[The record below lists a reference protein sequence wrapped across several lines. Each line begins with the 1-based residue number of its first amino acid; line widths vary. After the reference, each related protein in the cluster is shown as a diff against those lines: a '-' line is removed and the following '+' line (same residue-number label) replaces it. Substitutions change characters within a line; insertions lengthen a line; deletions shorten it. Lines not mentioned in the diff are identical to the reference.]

1 MRKTPKIGNISHQN
15 PITLCFVKTRSIAS
29 VIGIISI
36 VTVFSACG
44 GDKSTSIETLPLLVS
59 ETTVA
64 IPLESSTTT
73 LVTSSEFYTVQQG
86 DTLSAIA
93 ASFGVAVAD
102 IVAANG
108 LPNADAIQAGQ
119 KLAIPGNGTAPSTTA
134 VVTTTAPAAGASTTM
149 AP

>member
-1 MRKTPKIGNISHQN
+1 
-15 PITLCFVKTRSIAS
+15 VKTRSIAS

-44 GDKSTSIETLPLLVS
+44 GDKSTSVKTLPFGTLPLFLS

-64 IPLESSTTT
+64 IPLESSTT
-73 LVTSSEFYTVQQG
+73 LVASSEFYTVQQG

>member
-1 MRKTPKIGNISHQN
+1 M
-15 PITLCFVKTRSIAS
+15 KTRSIAS
-29 VIGIISI
+29 FIGILSI

-44 GDKSTSIETLPLLVS
+44 GDKSTSVETLPLLVS

-64 IPLESSTTT
+64 IPLESTTT
-73 LVTSSEFYTVQQG
+73 VVASAEFYTVQQG

-119 KLAIPGNGTAPSTTA
+119 KLAIPGNGTAPTTT
-134 VVTTTAPAAGASTTM
+134 VGVTTTVATNGSATTM

>member
-1 MRKTPKIGNISHQN
+1 M
-15 PITLCFVKTRSIAS
+15 KTRSIAS
-29 VIGIISI
+29 FIGILSI

-44 GDKSTSIETLPLLVS
+44 GDKSTSVETLPLLVS

-64 IPLESSTTT
+64 IPLESTTT
-73 LVTSSEFYTVQQG
+73 VVASSEFYTVQQG

-102 IVAANG
+102 IVTANG

-134 VVTTTAPAAGASTTM
+134 VVTTTVPAAGASTTM

>member
-1 MRKTPKIGNISHQN
+1 
-15 PITLCFVKTRSIAS
+15 VKTRSIAS
-29 VIGIISI
+29 FIGIVGI

-44 GDKSTSIETLPLLVS
+44 GDKTTSVETLPVMVAES
-59 ETTVA
+59 TTS
-64 IPLESSTTT
+64 IPLETTTT
-73 LVTSSEFYTVQQG
+73 LSANPEYYTIQQG

-93 ASFGVAVAD
+93 ASFGVTVAD

-134 VVTTTAPAAGASTTM
+134 VVTTTVPSAGASTTM

>member
-1 MRKTPKIGNISHQN
+1 MEDNSHQN

-44 GDKSTSIETLPLLVS
+44 GDKSTSIDTLPLLVS

-73 LVTSSEFYTVQQG
+73 LVANPEFYTVQQG

-134 VVTTTAPAAGASTTM
+134 VVTTTVPAAGASTTM

>member
-1 MRKTPKIGNISHQN
+1 
-15 PITLCFVKTRSIAS
+15 VKTRSIAS

-44 GDKSTSIETLPLLVS
+44 GDKSTSIETLPFGTLPLFLS

>member
-1 MRKTPKIGNISHQN
+1 
-15 PITLCFVKTRSIAS
+15 VKTRSIAS
-29 VIGIISI
+29 FIGILSI

-44 GDKSTSIETLPLLVS
+44 GDKSTSVETLPLLVS

-64 IPLESSTTT
+64 IPLESTTT
-73 LVTSSEFYTVQQG
+73 VVASSEFYTVQQG

-119 KLAIPGNGTAPSTTA
+119 KLAIPGNGTAPSTPA
-134 VVTTTAPAAGASTTM
+134 VVTTTVPAAGASTTM

>member
-1 MRKTPKIGNISHQN
+1 M
-15 PITLCFVKTRSIAS
+15 KTRSIAS
-29 VIGIISI
+29 FIGILSI

-44 GDKSTSIETLPLLVS
+44 GDKSTSVETLPLLVS

-64 IPLESSTTT
+64 IPLESTTT
-73 LVTSSEFYTVQQG
+73 VVASSEFYTVQQG

-134 VVTTTAPAAGASTTM
+134 VVTTTAPTAGASTTM

>member
-1 MRKTPKIGNISHQN
+1 M
-15 PITLCFVKTRSIAS
+15 KTRSIAS
-29 VIGIISI
+29 FIGIVGI

-44 GDKSTSIETLPLLVS
+44 GDKSTSVETLPLLVS

-64 IPLESSTTT
+64 IPLETTTT
-73 LVTSSEFYTVQQG
+73 LSANPEYYTIQQG

-119 KLAIPGNGTAPSTTA
+119 KLAIPSNGTAPSTTA
-134 VVTTTAPAAGASTTM
+134 VVTTTVPAAGASTTM

>member
-1 MRKTPKIGNISHQN
+1 M
-15 PITLCFVKTRSIAS
+15 KTRSIAS
-29 VIGIISI
+29 FIGIVGI

-44 GDKSTSIETLPLLVS
+44 GDKTTSVETLPVMVAES
-59 ETTVA
+59 TTS
-64 IPLESSTTT
+64 IPLETTTT
-73 LVTSSEFYTVQQG
+73 LPANPEYYTIQQG

-93 ASFGVAVAD
+93 ASFGVTVAD

-134 VVTTTAPAAGASTTM
+134 VVTTTVPAAGASTTM

>member
-1 MRKTPKIGNISHQN
+1 M
-15 PITLCFVKTRSIAS
+15 KTRSIAS

-134 VVTTTAPAAGASTTM
+134 VVTTTAPATGASTTM

>member
-1 MRKTPKIGNISHQN
+1 M
-15 PITLCFVKTRSIAS
+15 KTRSIAS

-44 GDKSTSIETLPLLVS
+44 GDKSTSIDTLPLLVS

-73 LVTSSEFYTVQQG
+73 LVANPEFYTVQQG

-134 VVTTTAPAAGASTTM
+134 VVTTTVPTAGASTTM

>member
-1 MRKTPKIGNISHQN
+1 M
-15 PITLCFVKTRSIAS
+15 KTRSIAS
-29 VIGIISI
+29 FIGIVGI

-44 GDKSTSIETLPLLVS
+44 GDKTTSVETLPVMVAES
-59 ETTVA
+59 TTS
-64 IPLESSTTT
+64 IPLETTTT
-73 LVTSSEFYTVQQG
+73 LSANPEYYTIQQG

-93 ASFGVAVAD
+93 ASFGVTVAD

-134 VVTTTAPAAGASTTM
+134 VVTTTVPASGASTTM

>member
-1 MRKTPKIGNISHQN
+1 M
-15 PITLCFVKTRSIAS
+15 KTRSIAS
-29 VIGIISI
+29 FIGILSI

-44 GDKSTSIETLPLLVS
+44 GDKSTSVETLPLLVS

-64 IPLESSTTT
+64 IPLESTTT
-73 LVTSSEFYTVQQG
+73 VVASSEFYTVQQG

-134 VVTTTAPAAGASTTM
+134 VVTTTVPAAGASTTL

>member
-1 MRKTPKIGNISHQN
+1 
-15 PITLCFVKTRSIAS
+15 VKTRSIAS
-29 VIGIISI
+29 FIGIVGI
-36 VTVFSACG
+36 VTVLSACG
-44 GDKSTSIETLPLLVS
+44 GDKTTSVETLPVMVAES
-59 ETTVA
+59 TTS
-64 IPLESSTTT
+64 IPLETTTT
-73 LVTSSEFYTVQQG
+73 LSANPEYYTIQQG

-93 ASFGVAVAD
+93 ASFGVTVAD

-134 VVTTTAPAAGASTTM
+134 VVTTTVPSAGASTTM

>member
-1 MRKTPKIGNISHQN
+1 M
-15 PITLCFVKTRSIAS
+15 KTRSIAS

-44 GDKSTSIETLPLLVS
+44 GDKSTSIDTLPLLVS

-134 VVTTTAPAAGASTTM
+134 VVTTTVPAAGASTTM

>member
-1 MRKTPKIGNISHQN
+1 M
-15 PITLCFVKTRSIAS
+15 KTRSIAS
-29 VIGIISI
+29 FIGIVGI

-44 GDKSTSIETLPLLVS
+44 GDKTTSVETLPVMVAES
-59 ETTVA
+59 TTS
-64 IPLESSTTT
+64 IPLETTTT
-73 LVTSSEFYTVQQG
+73 LSANPEYYTIQQG

-93 ASFGVAVAD
+93 ASFGVTVAD

-134 VVTTTAPAAGASTTM
+134 VVTTTVPAAGVSTTM

>member
-1 MRKTPKIGNISHQN
+1 M
-15 PITLCFVKTRSIAS
+15 
-29 VIGIISI
+29 
-36 VTVFSACG
+36 TVFSACG
-44 GDKSTSIETLPLLVS
+44 GDKSTSVETLPLLVS

-64 IPLESSTTT
+64 IPLETTTT
-73 LVTSSEFYTVQQG
+73 LSANPEYYTIQQG

-134 VVTTTAPAAGASTTM
+134 VVTTTVPAAGASTTM

>member
-1 MRKTPKIGNISHQN
+1 MGDNSHQN

-44 GDKSTSIETLPLLVS
+44 GDKSTSIDTLPLLVS

-73 LVTSSEFYTVQQG
+73 LVANPEFYTVQQG

>member
-1 MRKTPKIGNISHQN
+1 M
-15 PITLCFVKTRSIAS
+15 KTRSIAS
-29 VIGIISI
+29 FIGILSI

-44 GDKSTSIETLPLLVS
+44 GDKTTSVETLPVMVAES
-59 ETTVA
+59 TTS
-64 IPLESSTTT
+64 IPLETTTT
-73 LVTSSEFYTVQQG
+73 LSANPEYYTIQQG

-93 ASFGVAVAD
+93 ASFGVTVAD

-134 VVTTTAPAAGASTTM
+134 VVTTTVPAAGASTTM

>member
-1 MRKTPKIGNISHQN
+1 M
-15 PITLCFVKTRSIAS
+15 KTRSIAS
-29 VIGIISI
+29 FIGILSI

-44 GDKSTSIETLPLLVS
+44 GDKSTSVETLPLLVS

-64 IPLESSTTT
+64 IPLESTTT
-73 LVTSSEFYTVQQG
+73 VVASSEFYTVQQG

-134 VVTTTAPAAGASTTM
+134 VVTTTVPVAGASTTM

>member
-1 MRKTPKIGNISHQN
+1 M
-15 PITLCFVKTRSIAS
+15 KTRSIAS
-29 VIGIISI
+29 FIGILSI

-44 GDKSTSIETLPLLVS
+44 GDKSTSVETLPLLVS

-64 IPLESSTTT
+64 IPLESTTT
-73 LVTSSEFYTVQQG
+73 VAASSEFYTVQQG

-134 VVTTTAPAAGASTTM
+134 VVTTTVPAAGASTTM